1 MGRMVK
7 EALIIIVAI
16 IAAIYLVN
24 PTAGVFEL
32 LPDNLP
38 LVGNL
43 DEGAAVALLMNTLAY
58 YGIDWTKLYGRKKP
72 QKVRRIVRTVDGEVV
87 SDEVVDSTETDAQR

>member
-1 MGRMVK
+1 MRNMLK
-7 EALIIIVAI
+7 EGVIIIVAI

-24 PTAGVFEL
+24 PTAGVIEL

-43 DEGAAVALLMNTLAY
+43 DEAAAVGILMNTLAY
-58 YGIDWTKLYGRKKP
+58 YGINWNRLYGRKRKT
-72 QKVRRIVRTVDGEVV
+72 QQVRRIVRTVDGEVLE
-87 SDEVVDSTETDAQR
+87 DEIIESA

>member
-1 MGRMVK
+1 MRLLKEMV
-7 EALIIIVAI
+7 IILVGI

-24 PTAGVFEL
+24 PTFGLFEL

-43 DEGAAVALLMNTLAY
+43 DEAGATGILLSVFAY
-58 YGIDWTKLYGRKKP
+58 YGLDFSHLFGRQQTRKSMP
-72 QKVRRIVRTVDGEVV
+72 VSSRRQPDIIVQEPTRPADK
-87 SDEVVDSTETDAQR
+87 DKR

>member
-1 MGRMVK
+1 MRNMLK
-7 EALIIIVAI
+7 EGVIIIVAI

-24 PTAGVFEL
+24 PTAGVIEL

-43 DEGAAVALLMNTLAY
+43 DEAAAVGILMNTLAY
-58 YGIDWTKLYGRKKP
+58 YGIDWNRLYGRKRKT
-72 QKVRRIVRTVDGEVV
+72 QQVRRIVRTVDGEVLE
-87 SDEVVDSTETDAQR
+87 DEIIESA

>member
-1 MGRMVK
+1 MRNMLK
-7 EALIIIVAI
+7 EGVIIIVAI

-24 PTAGVFEL
+24 PTAGVIEL

-43 DEGAAVALLMNTLAY
+43 DEAAAVGILMNTLAY
-58 YGIDWTKLYGRKKP
+58 YGIDRNRLYGRKRKT
-72 QKVRRIVRTVDGEVV
+72 QQVRRIVRTVDGEVLE
-87 SDEVVDSTETDAQR
+87 DEIIESA